1 MVYKRKRILI
11 VDDEFN
17 IRRTLSDILTFRG
30 YETISTDTGEKALEM
45 AEKEKPCLVLLDMK
59 LEDMSGLDILKYI
72 KEKFPFMECIIL
84 TGYASQSSAIK
95 AVNLGAYGYIQKP
108 YEIEQLII
116 MIKRAI
122 EKIDSE
128 EALKES
134 ENRYK
139 TLFDNA
145 SDAIFIHDP
154 EGNFLDVNQVACER
168 LGYTKEELLKMK
180 PLDIDTPEYGL
191 YVKDRTSQALL
202 NNQMSFESAHIC
214 KDGKIIPVEIK
225 SRMIDYRGKNV
236 ILSAARDITE
246 RKEAEQER
254 EKLYNQLFQIQ
265 KMDALGLLA
274 GGIAHD
280 FNNILSGIIGYS
292 ELALCEVEYNS
303 PVRLSIQKVLKA
315 SNRAKELAKQILTF
329 SRNDIEE
336 KKSMKPVSVVREAIT
351 FIRATLPS
359 TIQIKE
365 SIKSKNYIKG
375 DPGQI
380 YQVIL
385 NLCTNAGHAMKN
397 LGGTLEI
404 SLSDTE
410 LVSEDMPPYYEIKPG
425 AYIKL
430 SVKDTGHGM
439 EKAVLERIFEP
450 FFTTKERG
458 EGTGMG
464 LSVVHGIVKN
474 HGGFITVYS
483 EPEKGTVFNI
493 FFPSV
498 NDTETVKEETCD
510 TVVSGKGRILFVDD
524 EKDIAAFT
532 EQMLTK
538 LGYTVTAKTSA
549 PEALDTFKSNP
560 HNFDLLITDYTMPE
574 LTGLSLCSEILKIR
588 PDMPVIICTGL
599 FDFLT
604 TVRCAETGIKDI
616 LEKPVGI
623 KKLSE
628 TVQKFIKN
636 GRE

>member
-1 MVYKRKRILI
+1 MDISKKILI
-11 VDDEFN
+11 VDDESN
-17 IRRTLSDILTFRG
+17 IRRTLGDILTFRG
-30 YETISTDTGEKALEM
+30 YETISTDTGKKALEM

-72 KEKFPFMECIIL
+72 KEKFSFMECIIL

-122 EKIDSE
+122 EKIESE

-145 SDAIFIHDP
+145 SDAIFIHEQ
-154 EGNFLDVNQVACER
+154 EGTFLDVNQVACER

-180 PLDIDTPEYGL
+180 PLDIDTSEYGL
-191 YVKDRTSQALL
+191 YVKNRTSQLL
-202 NNQMSFESAHIC
+202 LKNQMSFESAHRC
-214 KDGKIIPVEIK
+214 KDGTIIPVEIK
-225 SRMIDYRGKNV
+225 SRIIEYRGKNV

-246 RKEAEQER
+246 RKESEQER
-254 EKLYNQLFQIQ
+254 ENLYNQLFQIQ

-292 ELALCEVEYNS
+292 ELALCELEYNS
-303 PVRLSIQKVLKA
+303 PVRLSIQKVLKS
-315 SNRAKELAKQILTF
+315 SNRAKELARQILTF
-329 SRNDIEE
+329 SRHDIEE
-336 KKSMKPVSVVREAIT
+336 KKSMKPVSVVREAIA

-365 SIKSKNYIKG
+365 SIKSKKYIKG

-397 LGGTLEI
+397 MGGTLEI

-410 LVSEDMPPYYEIKPG
+410 LLSEDIHPYSELKPG
-425 AYIKL
+425 KYIEL

-439 EKAVLERIFEP
+439 GKAVLDRIFEP

-498 NDTETVKEETCD
+498 DDTETVKEETFD
-510 TVVSGKGRILFVDD
+510 TVLSGKGHILIVDD
-524 EKDIAAFT
+524 EKDIAALT
-532 EQMLTK
+532 EQMLAK

-549 PEALDTFKSNP
+549 QEALDTFKSSP
-560 HNFDLLITDYTMPE
+560 HNFDLIITDYTMPE
-574 LTGLSLCSEILKIR
+574 LTGLSLSSEILKIR

-599 FDFLT
+599 FDSPT
-604 TVRCAETGIKDI
+604 TERCAETGIKEI

-628 TVQKFIKN
+628 TVQKCIKD